1 MNYLDELIELG
12 LTKNEAK
19 IYLALLIIKQ
29 GSVDNISKKSGV
41 HRRNVYDTMQRLAE
55 KGLISRLMSQKTLV
69 YSPVHPDKLS
79 DLVEE
84 KAKLLKD
91 SLPGLSQIFD
101 QNPTPQ
107 QSYILKGVGGLK
119 NYINLELSENAPIY
133 GIGSKGSW
141 FDPRLGGFA
150 KQAAEKWNNLN
161 KKSHLIFDAEVKD
174 CPEVLNAIHGEYKFI
189 PEKYSTGSSIDICGQ
204 YVLTYS
210 GVSVKKLDQ
219 DISIF
224 VLKDKTLAEDY
235 IRWFYALW
243 DLLPNPS

>member
-1 MNYLDELIELG
+1 M
-12 LTKNEAK
+12 
-19 IYLALLIIKQ
+19 
-29 GSVDNISKKSGV
+29 
-41 HRRNVYDTMQRLAE
+41 
-55 KGLISRLMSQKTLV
+55 V

-119 NYINLELSENAPIY
+119 NYINLELSENAPVY

-141 FDPRLGGFA
+141 FDPRLGKFA
-150 KQAAEKWNNLN
+150 SQAGAKWKELN
-161 KKSHLIFDAEVKD
+161 KESHLIFDAEVKD
-174 CPEVLNAIHGEYKFI
+174 YPEVLQAINGEYKFL
-189 PEKYSTGSSIDICGQ
+189 PEKYSTGSSVDICGQ

-235 IRWFYALW
+235 IKWFYALW
-243 DLLPNPS
+243 DLLPNIA